1 MLKNKKR
8 FTLIELI
15 AVVIILAILM
25 MIAIPSITSVIEDS
39 RKKGTISSLQA
50 FVNKARTDIS
60 LGLDE
65 IEKYSF
71 FNGDNKPVIEQN
83 PNHLYFIPWAC
94 LDVQK
99 GEKSGYGTWS
109 EETGVFVKFRED
121 KDPLYL
127 VQFKD
132 ITLHS
137 LPMVTSSEL
146 DKNTAQLR
154 QKIKT
159 NNKIANPVKDV
170 VTYDGKSYSVSA
182 RNLVIAK
189 NPDGTACVRK

>member
-1 MLKNKKR
+1 MLKNKKG

-65 IEKYSF
+65 
-71 FNGDNKPVIEQN
+71 IEQN

-170 VTYDGKSYSVSA
+170 VTYDGKSYSVAA

>member
-1 MLKNKKR
+1 MLKNKKG

-39 RKKGTISSLQA
+39 RKKGTISTLQE

-71 FNGDNKPVIEQN
+71 FNGDNKAVIEQN
-83 PNHLYFIPWAC
+83 PENLYFIPWAC
-94 LDVQK
+94 LEMQK
-99 GEKSGYGTWS
+99 GEKSGYGAWT

-121 KDPLYL
+121 RDAIYL

-132 ITLHS
+132 VTLHS
-137 LPMVTSSEL
+137 LPLVTDSEL

-159 NNKIANPVKDV
+159 NNKIANPHKDIV
-170 VTYDGKSYSVSA
+170 EYEGKNYSLAA
-182 RNLVIAK
+182 RNLLIAK

>member
-1 MLKNKKR
+1 MLKNKKG

>member
-1 MLKNKKR
+1 MFKNKKG

-83 PNHLYFIPWAC
+83 PDHLYFIPWAC
-94 LDVQK
+94 LEVQK
-99 GEKSGYGTWS
+99 GEKSGYGAWT

-121 KDPLYL
+121 RDPLYL

-132 ITLHS
+132 TTLHS
-137 LPMVTSSEL
+137 LPMVTDAEL

-159 NNKIANPVKDV
+159 NNKIPKPLKDV
-170 VTYDGKSYSVSA
+170 VTYEGKSYSVVA
-182 RNLVIAK
+182 RNLIIAK

>member
-1 MLKNKKR
+1 MLKNKKG

-71 FNGDNKPVIEQN
+71 FAPDNTPVVEQN
-83 PNHLYFIPWAC
+83 PEHLYFIPWQC
-94 LDVQK
+94 LEVQK
-99 GEKSGYGTWS
+99 GEKSGYGAWT

-132 ITLHS
+132 TTLHS
-137 LPMVTSSEL
+137 LPMVTDSEL

-159 NNKIANPVKDV
+159 NNKIAKPLKDV
-170 VTYDGKSYSVSA
+170 VTYEGKNYSILNK
-182 RNLVIAK
+182 NLIIAK

>member
-1 MLKNKKR
+1 MFKNKKG

-99 GEKSGYGTWS
+99 GEKSGYGAWT

-121 KDPLYL
+121 RDPLYL

-132 ITLHS
+132 TTLHS
-137 LPMVTSSEL
+137 LPMVTDAEL

-159 NNKIANPVKDV
+159 NNKIPKPLKDV
-170 VTYDGKSYSVSA
+170 VTYEGKSYSVVA
-182 RNLVIAK
+182 RNLIIAK